1 MTIRPARTAD
11 LHAVVA
17 IYNQAVRAGFQT
29 GDLSPVT
36 AASRQAWF
44 DAHGPGTYP
53 LWVADVEGRPAGWCS
68 LSEYRPGRGAF
79 RHTAEIS
86 YYVGE
91 GYRRRGIGTALVRHA
106 VAAAPGLGFRIL
118 VALLLDANAPSRLL
132 LERDGFAEWGRVPGA
147 ARFGDT
153 ACDHLIY
160 GRHVAPG

>member
-1 MTIRPARTAD
+1 MTIRPAQPAD
-11 LHAVVA
+11 LRAVVA

-44 DAHGPGTYP
+44 DAHSPDTYP
-53 LWVADVEGRPAGWCS
+53 LWVAEVEGQVAGWCS

-86 YYVGE
+86 YYVGVDDQ
-91 GYRRRGIGTALVRHA
+91 RRGIGTALVRHA
-106 VAAAPGLGFRIL
+106 VAAAPTLGFRIL
-118 VALLLDANAPSRLL
+118 VAHLLDVNAPSRLL
-132 LERDGFAEWGRVPGA
+132 LEREGFVEWGRVPGA

-153 ACDHLIY
+153 ACDHLTY
-160 GRHVAPG
+160 GRHLIPG